1 MHIGKTMVA
10 MDPIAAL
17 QGDRNIQKRE
27 RIMANIAN
35 MEMASAVFE
44 KSCIKVEKKF
54 FGFRTNVT
62 YIPTNSPVVGLT
74 LEYPTSE
81 GGKLNRLFTA
91 APNDVESILHKIGCP
106 VESANGH
113 WLVSICYSK
122 DCKFA
127 ALQLSEFV
135 GFDYKNVGEVR
146 FAEGE
151 DAEKLL
157 RPFLK

>member
-1 MHIGKTMVA
+1 MVA

-54 FGFRTNVT
+54 FGLMTKVT
-62 YIPTNSPVVGLT
+62 YVPTNSPVVGVT
-74 LEYPTSE
+74 LEYATME
-81 GGKLNRLFTA
+81 GDRLNRLVVA
-91 APNDVESILHKIGCP
+91 NPNNVETILQKVGRP
-106 VESANGH
+106 VASSNGH
-113 WLVSICYSK
+113 WMVSICYSK
-122 DCKFA
+122 DHKFV
-127 ALQLSEFV
+127 ALQLSEYI
-135 GFDYKNVGEVR
+135 GFDYNKIGEIR

-157 RPFLK
+157 RPFVM

>member
-1 MHIGKTMVA
+1 MVA

-54 FGFRTNVT
+54 FGFKTNVN

-74 LEYPTSE
+74 LEYPT
-81 GGKLNRLFTA
+81 
-91 APNDVESILHKIGCP
+91 
-106 VESANGH
+106 
-113 WLVSICYSK
+113 
-122 DCKFA
+122 
-127 ALQLSEFV
+127 
-135 GFDYKNVGEVR
+135 
-146 FAEGE
+146 AEGE
-151 DAEKLL
+151 
-157 RPFLK
+157 